1 MTVPAEPEVRVER
14 ADRVLVMTIN
24 RPAQKNAMTRAA
36 GEIIAAA
43 LDELD
48 TDSSLSVGIL
58 TGAGGTFCA
67 GMDLKRFAAGELPA
81 VPGRGF
87 GGLTER
93 PPVKPLIAAVEGHA
107 VAGGFELV
115 LACDLVVAARGA
127 RFGLPEVKRGLV
139 ARGGGLFRL
148 PRRVPKALAAELIF
162 TGDVL
167 TAERAAALGLVN
179 RLVDDTRAL
188 PEALA
193 FARQVAAGAP
203 LALAASKRILAE
215 SADWPEGEAFARQAS
230 ITDPVFASEDAREG
244 ALAFAEKRAPVWRGR

>member
-36 GEIIAAA
+36 GEIVAAA

-67 GMDLKRFAAGELPA
+67 GMDLKRFAAGELA
-81 VPGRGF
+81 SVPGRGF

-148 PRRVPKALAAELIF
+148 PRSVPKALAAELIF

-193 FARQVAAGAP
+193 LARQVAAGAP

-215 SADWPEGEAFARQAS
+215 SADWPEAEAFARQAS

-244 ALAFAEKRAPVWRGR
+244 ALAFAEKRPPVWRGR